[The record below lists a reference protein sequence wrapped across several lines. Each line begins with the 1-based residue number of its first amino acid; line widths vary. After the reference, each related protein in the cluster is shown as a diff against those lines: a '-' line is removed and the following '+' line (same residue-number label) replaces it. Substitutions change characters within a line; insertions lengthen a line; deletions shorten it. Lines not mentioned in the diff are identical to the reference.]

1 MKPGLFKSA
10 SKSATF
16 AGALVVALAASATAR
31 ADDCPPGSWFCGQGQ
46 AGGQQNG
53 QLQPLPPPQAA
64 QPTTPPPALPATAQP
79 PPVIVYNNNNAPP
92 ATAPVVRDQPPP
104 YVYAPPKQAWPKKNE
119 WGLNLH
125 LGGAFFG
132 KGRNNDAGAGVL
144 GAGLRFK
151 PIPQAGIQADLD
163 LAGGRD
169 YNGFRRGEVAFTING
184 LIFVNPKDKAQLY
197 FLGGFGWAGA
207 TAVDDR
213 NGYDRA
219 TYHYGY
225 FGVQTGIG
233 LEFRPTKNVAL
244 NADLRGFIRGRTD
257 DARRSQPEFVD
268 DQGRSTN
275 TSGGGLLTGGITF
288 YF

>member
-1 MKPGLFKSA
+1 MKHRLAKSLTVA
-10 SKSATF
+10 ATLTL
-16 AGALVVALAASATAR
+16 ALVASRTAR

-46 AGGQQNG
+46 AGGQQGG
-53 QLQPLPPPQAA
+53 QLQPLPPPTAA
-64 QPTTPPPALPATAQP
+64 PPPAAPAPAAAP
-79 PPVIVYNNNNAPP
+79 PPVVVYNNNAPTAAPP
-92 ATAPVVRDQPPP
+92 PVREAPPP
-104 YVYAPPKQAWPKKNE
+104 YVYAPAKQAWPRKNE

-132 KGRNNDAGAGVL
+132 KGRTGDAGAGVL
-144 GAGLRFK
+144 GAGLRYK

-213 NGYDRA
+213 NGYDER
-219 TYHYGY
+219 TYRYGY

-257 DARRSQPEFVD
+257 SARHTQPEFVD
-268 DQGRSTN
+268 DRGRSTN
-275 TSGGGLLTGGITF
+275 ASGGGLLTGGITF